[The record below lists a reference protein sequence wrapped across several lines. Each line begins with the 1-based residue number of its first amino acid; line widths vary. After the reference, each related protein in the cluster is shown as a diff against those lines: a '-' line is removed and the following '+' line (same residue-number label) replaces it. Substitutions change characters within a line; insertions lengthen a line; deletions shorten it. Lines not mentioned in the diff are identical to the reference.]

1 MTALEFSYQVGNFSK
16 FLKPFALRLTRDSDD
31 ANDLVQDTLVK
42 AYTNRD
48 KYSDGTNLKAWLF
61 TIMKNTFITQYQRM
75 VRRNTFIDTTENL
88 HFINSSDS
96 LQENN
101 AISYFI
107 KEDINKALSLIEE
120 IYRVPFLMYFKGF
133 KYHEIAEELDL
144 PIGTVKNRIHIARK
158 TLKSSLKMYA

>member
-1 MTALEFSYQVGNFSK
+1 M
-16 FLKPFALRLTRDSDD
+16 RLTRDSDD

-42 AYTNRD
+42 AYTNRE

-101 AISYFI
+101 AVNHFV
-107 KEDINKALSLIEE
+107 KEDIDKALDLTDE
-120 IYRVPFLMYFKGF
+120 IYRVPFLMYFQGF
-133 KYHEIAEELDL
+133 KYHEIAEELNL

-158 TLKSSLKMYA
+158 LLKSSLKMYA